1 MRAFMRIVTWNVNGL
16 RAVLKKEFVDIYKS
30 LKADAFCLQETKL
43 QKDQI
48 PVEINE
54 LSKISYWS
62 FAIKKG
68 YSGTGV
74 LLKKEPIS
82 VSYGIG
88 SKEHDDEGRTI
99 TIEFDD
105 FYLVNAYVPN
115 AQPELKRLDFRT
127 KWEEKMLK
135 YMKKLDK
142 LKPVVYCGDLNV
154 AHEEIDLKNPKSNV
168 GMPGFSDE
176 ERSMMTNLLKNGF
189 VDVFRKLY
197 GEKVQY
203 TWWSYRANARANNTG
218 WRIDYF
224 IVSERFISKVKDIII
239 HDEIMGSDHCP
250 VELVL
255 KK

>member
-1 MRAFMRIVTWNVNGL
+1 MRIVTWNVNGL
-16 RAVLKKEFVDIYKS
+16 RAVIKKDFVDIYKS

-48 PVEINE
+48 PVEIE
-54 LSKISYWS
+54 KLSKISYWS
-62 FAIKKG
+62 FAVKKG

-74 LLKKEPIS
+74 ILKKEPVS

-88 SKEHDDEGRTI
+88 SKDHDAEGRTV
-99 TIEFDD
+99 TIEFED

-127 KWEEKMLK
+127 KWEDKILK
-135 YMKKLDK
+135 YMMKLDK
-142 LKPVVYCGDLNV
+142 VKPVVYCGDLNV

-176 ERSMMTNLLKNGF
+176 ERSMMSNLLKNGF
-189 VDVFRKLY
+189 VDVFRRVH

-224 IVSERFISKVKDIII
+224 IVSERFMSKVKDIII

>member
-1 MRAFMRIVTWNVNGL
+1 MKIVTWNVNGL
-16 RAVLKKEFVDIYKS
+16 RAILKKDFIDIYKG

-54 LSKISYWS
+54 LAKFSYWS

-82 VSYGIG
+82 VSYGMG
-88 SKEHDDEGRTI
+88 SKEHDDEGRI
-99 TIEFDD
+99 VTIEFDD

-127 KWEEKMLK
+127 KWEEKILK

-142 LKPVVYCGDLNV
+142 IKPVIYCGDLNV

-189 VDVFRKLY
+189 VDVFRRLY
-197 GEKVQY
+197 GEKIKY

-224 IVSERFISKVKDIII
+224 IVSERFMNKIKDIII